1 MTDSGMT
8 FNDVKLYLEK
18 KLPKFTL
25 KADDTIDIKTGKP
38 YNENKLWIER
48 DGQHIILD
56 VQKVDTKAGAKKL
69 KEFIELKWKG
79 VK

>member
-1 MTDSGMT
+1 MNTQ
-8 FNDVKLYLEK
+8 DVKQYLEK
-18 KLPKFTL
+18 KLPAFTFRL
-25 KADDTIDIKTGKP
+25 NK
-38 YNENKLWIER
+38 NEGQEHKLWIER